1 MPLLDILSAA
11 LLALGCFLA
20 ITGSAG
26 ALRMPDFYTRLHA
39 AGKVDSL
46 AQTLILAALMLQ
58 AGLTLTTAKLLL
70 IVLFLFATSPTA
82 AHMLAKAAHVS
93 GLKPWRRGQP
103 RR

>member
-1 MPLLDILSAA
+1 MSLLDTLSAA

-20 ITGSAG
+20 ITGSVG
-26 ALRMPDFYTRLHA
+26 ALRMPDLYTRLHA

-46 AQTLILAALMLQ
+46 AQTLILGALILQ
-58 AGLTLTTAKLLL
+58 AGFTLTAAKLLL
-70 IVLFLFATSPTA
+70 IVMFLFATTPTA
-82 AHMLAKAAHVS
+82 THMLAKAAHVS